1 MMACASGS
9 GLPVIEGSEAVLLVA
24 RVERVDVGGA
34 ERGSLGAVKGI
45 SWEKG
50 ARCLRGRWMGSGGL
64 DHRTIERT
72 TEIV

>member
-1 MMACASGS
+1 
-9 GLPVIEGSEAVLLVA
+9 
-24 RVERVDVGGA
+24 VDVGGA

-45 SWEKG
+45 SWGEG
-50 ARCLRGRWMGSGGL
+50 ARCLGGGWVGSGGL